1 MLYIVGTPIG
11 NLRDLSLRQ
20 AETIYN
26 AGMILCE
33 DTRSTVFL
41 IQKIG
46 ELFGFKENR
55 ERELISYYKEKE
67 FEKLPRAIGLLEG
80 GRDIVLISQAG
91 MPLISDPGSLLV
103 REVIRRNIP
112 YTVIPGPTAATTAV
126 IHSGFTFRSYLFC
139 GFLPKKESD
148 LRKSLAQAN
157 RASSEVDKCLCVF
170 YETANRIQTTLGV
183 ISEMF
188 PKAQVC
194 VCRELTKLHEESV
207 RGTAGELKNREFRGE
222 IVLVVSFVT

>member
-20 AETIYN
+20 AETIHN
-26 AGMILCE
+26 AKVVLCE

-41 IQKIG
+41 IQKIR
-46 ELFGFKENR
+46 ELFGFTENKDH
-55 ERELISYYKEKE
+55 ELISYYKDKE
-67 FEKLPRAIGLLEG
+67 FEKLPRAIETLEE

-126 IHSGFTFRSYLFC
+126 IHSGFPFRSFLFC

-148 LRKSLAQAN
+148 VKRSLARSK
-157 RASSEVDKCLCVF
+157 RASDEADKCLCVF
-170 YETANRIQTTLGV
+170 YETANRIQSTLGI

-188 PKAQVC
+188 PTAQVC

-222 IVLVVSFVT
+222 IVLVVAYGS

>member
-26 AGMILCE
+26 ARIILCE

-41 IQKIG
+41 IQKIR
-46 ELFGFKENR
+46 ELFGFGENKD
-55 ERELISYYKEKE
+55 RELISYYKEKE
-67 FEKLPRAIGLLEG
+67 FEKLPRAVEALEDG
-80 GRDIVLISQAG
+80 KDIVLISQAG
-91 MPLISDPGSLLV
+91 MPLISDPGFLLV
-103 REVIRRNIP
+103 REAIRRNIP

-126 IHSGFTFRSYLFC
+126 VQSGFPFRSYLFC

-148 LRKSLAQAN
+148 IRKSLARSQ
-157 RASSEVDKCLCVF
+157 RASQEAEQCLCVY
-170 YETANRIQTTLGV
+170 YETSNRINATLE
-183 ISEMF
+183 IIAEMY
-188 PKAQVC
+188 PEAQVC

-207 RGTAGELKNREFRGE
+207 RGTARELKSREFKGE
-222 IVLVVSFVT
+222 IVLVVAYGS